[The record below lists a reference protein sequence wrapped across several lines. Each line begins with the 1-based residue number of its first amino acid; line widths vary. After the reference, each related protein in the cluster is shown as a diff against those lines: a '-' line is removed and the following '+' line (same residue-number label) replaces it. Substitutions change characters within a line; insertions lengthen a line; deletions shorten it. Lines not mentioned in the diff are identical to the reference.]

1 MPFSDYMNALST
13 RQRVGLS
20 VGVVLILAVTV
31 WLGLWLLRDPMV
43 ALASKS
49 GGDRVDEMAQML
61 DRAKLNYQVTEG
73 GDSLLIAR
81 SQLGKARAVLAD
93 GTLGIP
99 PNVGFELFKE
109 TDFSTTDFAQHV
121 NYQRALQGELTRTIE
136 TMAGVKSARVHVSVP
151 ESGLFKRDQSK
162 TTAAVSI
169 AMQGQKLLTRA
180 QVRGIQRLV
189 ASAVPEIK
197 AADVVILDDS
207 GSSLGGMPAAADGEA
222 SGNQFELKRQADQY
236 LEAKLNRLLQEAVP
250 DGNVSLSVDTVL
262 DERRLKVTTDQPIA
276 THKDKDTEQETGV
289 LVKER
294 QAEHGHAAGD
304 SHPGTAESEEDGSEH
319 EYEYQVGHRM
329 EEVLSSAGSIKRITV
344 AVTLQGAP
352 PALGAA
358 AVEQLVASAVGVDRT
373 RGDSVTVLLLPMSA
387 AVTPTLAAVTTPSPS
402 REISWATDRN
412 TAILAATLLT
422 FLIVAVYRLTRRR
435 VREVPAL
442 MAPEET
448 LALTNKVREWL
459 NGGLHDGRT

>member
-13 RQRVGLS
+13 RQRLGLG
-20 VGVVLILAVTV
+20 VGVALILAVTL

-43 ALASKS
+43 SLASKS

-136 TMAGVKSARVHVSVP
+136 TMAGVKSARVHVSIP

-169 AMQGQKLLTRA
+169 VTQGQKLLTRA

-189 ASAVPEIK
+189 ASAVPEIN
-197 AADVVILDDS
+197 AADVVVLDES
-207 GSSLGGMPAAADGEA
+207 GSSLGGMPVAADGEV

-276 THKDKDTEQETGV
+276 AHKDKDTEQETGV

-294 QAEHGHAAGD
+294 QAEHGHAAGE
-304 SHPGTAESEEDGSEH
+304 SHPGTVESQEDGSEH

-387 AVTPTLAAVTTPSPS
+387 AAPMLAAVTTPAPS
-402 REISWATDRN
+402 RAISWDSQRN
-412 TAILAATLLT
+412 TAILAAIAVLALLIIAMY
-422 FLIVAVYRLTRRR
+422 LLTRRR
-435 VREVPAL
+435 AREVPAL

-448 LALTNKVREWL
+448 QALTNKVREWL
-459 NGGLHDGRT
+459 NGGMNDGRT